1 MIFEAYDKR
10 VKWKSNPDIGCL
22 ALVLGFEVG

>member
-10 VKWKSNPDIGCL
+10 VKWNSTPYIGCL